1 MAELVRWSWVENN
14 LDDIQQASIEHL
26 QLVGASMAIAIAI
39 SIPIAILVR
48 RRRIPFIAVNTLS
61 GALYTIPSLAM
72 FAFLLSF
79 VGHRLRAG
87 RHRAGRLLPAADHP
101 QHGGRPRRASP
112 APVREAAQR
121 DGPDAR
127 QTLTRVELPLA
138 LPAIFAGIR
147 LAAVSTVGIAT
158 IAVYIGAGGL
168 GVLIVNDGIQRG
180 LFVTPI
186 VVGAAHRHGH
196 GDRHR
201 PRARRP
207 RAPPDA
213 LAAGACGGG
222 LMGDIWDAFLENDGW
237 EQTWITIKLSLT
249 ALGLATARRAGA
261 RRRLRQGRARAA
273 AFLVDHGLEPRSHR
287 ARRSPSSR

>member
-14 LDDIQQASIEHL
+14 LDDIQQATIEHL
-26 QLVGASMAIAIAI
+26 ELVGAALGVAIAI

-48 RRRIPFIAVNTLS
+48 RRRIPFVAVNTIS

-79 VGHRLRAG
+79 VGIG
-87 RHRAGRLLPAADHP
+87 FEPAVIALAVYCL
-101 QHGGRPRRASP
+101 QLIIRNTVVGLQGVS
-112 APVREAAQR
+112 APVQEAAR
-121 DGPDAR
+121 GMGLTRR

-186 VVGAAHRHGH
+186 FIGALIATVMAIVIDVALIGLERLLTPWQRARVGAA
-196 GDRHR
+196 
-201 PRARRP
+201 
-207 RAPPDA
+207 
-213 LAAGACGGG
+213 
-222 LMGDIWDAFLENDGW
+222 
-237 EQTWITIKLSLT
+237 
-249 ALGLATARRAGA
+249 
-261 RRRLRQGRARAA
+261 
-273 AFLVDHGLEPRSHR
+273 
-287 ARRSPSSR
+287 

>member
-1 MAELVRWSWVENN
+1 MAELVRWSWVEDNR
-14 LDDIQQASIEHL
+14 DDIQQATIEHL
-26 QLVGASMAIAIAI
+26 QLVGAALGVAIAI

-48 RRRIPFIAVNTLS
+48 RRRIPFIAVNTIS

-79 VGHRLRAG
+79 VGIG
-87 RHRAGRLLPAADHP
+87 FEPAVIALAVYCL
-101 QHGGRPRRASP
+101 QLIIRNTVVGLQGVSV
-112 APVREAAQR
+112 PVQEAAR
-121 DGPDAR
+121 GMGLTRR

-186 VVGAAHRHGH
+186 FIGALIATVMAIVI
-196 GDRHR
+196 DL
-201 PRARRP
+201 
-207 RAPPDA
+207 A
-213 LAAGACGGG
+213 LIG
-222 LMGDIWDAFLENDGW
+222 LERL
-237 EQTWITIKLSLT
+237 LT
-249 ALGLATARRAGA
+249 PW
-261 RRRLRQGRARAA
+261 QRARAA
-273 AFLVDHGLEPRSHR
+273 VG
-287 ARRSPSSR
+287 

>member
-14 LDDIQQASIEHL
+14 LDDIQQATIEHL
-26 QLVGASMAIAIAI
+26 ELVGAALGVAIAI

-48 RRRIPFIAVNTLS
+48 RRRIPFVAVNTIS

-79 VGHRLRAG
+79 VGIG
-87 RHRAGRLLPAADHP
+87 FEPAVIALAVYCL
-101 QHGGRPRRASP
+101 QLIIRNTVVGLQGVS
-112 APVREAAQR
+112 APVQEAAR
-121 DGPDAR
+121 GMGLTRR

-186 VVGAAHRHGH
+186 FIGALIATVMAIVIDLALIGLERLLTPWQRARVGAA
-196 GDRHR
+196 
-201 PRARRP
+201 
-207 RAPPDA
+207 
-213 LAAGACGGG
+213 
-222 LMGDIWDAFLENDGW
+222 
-237 EQTWITIKLSLT
+237 
-249 ALGLATARRAGA
+249 
-261 RRRLRQGRARAA
+261 
-273 AFLVDHGLEPRSHR
+273 
-287 ARRSPSSR
+287 

>member
-1 MAELVRWSWVENN
+1 MAELVRWSWVEDN
-14 LDDIQQASIEHL
+14 LDDIQQATIEHL
-26 QLVGASMAIAIAI
+26 QLVGAALGLAIVI

-48 RRRIPFIAVNTLS
+48 RRRIPFIAVNTIS

-79 VGHRLRAG
+79 VGIG
-87 RHRAGRLLPAADHP
+87 FEPAVIALAVYCL
-101 QHGGRPRRASP
+101 QLIIRNTVVGLQGVSV
-112 APVREAAQR
+112 PVQEAAR
-121 DGPDAR
+121 GMGLTGR

-186 VVGAAHRHGH
+186 FIGALIATVMAIVI
-196 GDRHR
+196 DL
-201 PRARRP
+201 
-207 RAPPDA
+207 A
-213 LAAGACGGG
+213 LIG
-222 LMGDIWDAFLENDGW
+222 LERL
-237 EQTWITIKLSLT
+237 LT
-249 ALGLATARRAGA
+249 PW
-261 RRRLRQGRARAA
+261 QRARAA
-273 AFLVDHGLEPRSHR
+273 VG
-287 ARRSPSSR
+287 

>member
-1 MAELVRWSWVENN
+1 MAELVRWSWVEDNR
-14 LDDIQQASIEHL
+14 DDIQQATIEHL
-26 QLVGASMAIAIAI
+26 QLVGAALGVAIAI

-48 RRRIPFIAVNTLS
+48 RRRIPFIAVNTIS

-79 VGHRLRAG
+79 VGIG
-87 RHRAGRLLPAADHP
+87 FEPAVIALAVYCL
-101 QHGGRPRRASP
+101 QLIIRNTVVGLQGVSV
-112 APVREAAQR
+112 PVQEAAR
-121 DGPDAR
+121 GMGLTGR

-186 VVGAAHRHGH
+186 FIGALIATVMAIVI
-196 GDRHR
+196 DL
-201 PRARRP
+201 
-207 RAPPDA
+207 A
-213 LAAGACGGG
+213 LIG
-222 LMGDIWDAFLENDGW
+222 LERL
-237 EQTWITIKLSLT
+237 LT
-249 ALGLATARRAGA
+249 PW
-261 RRRLRQGRARAA
+261 QRARAA
-273 AFLVDHGLEPRSHR
+273 VA
-287 ARRSPSSR
+287 